1 MLFINFVSARGQDAL
16 ESCPIGTDRCSL
28 FKVILYFLFPAFPLP
43 LRTDFT
49 NAAGF
54 TLELNSFIG
63 NRFDAVLFAD
73 FIGDFLDA
81 FVLCYGAVVLL
92 PILGIE
98 WIRIEYDVV
107 VQAATAF
114 NMSAYN
120 CLVLVAANSF
130 Y

>member
-1 MLFINFVSARGQDAL
+1 MLFINLVSARGQDAL

-54 TLELNSFIG
+54 TLGLDSFIG

-81 FVLCYGAVVLL
+81 FVLC
-92 PILGIE
+92 
-98 WIRIEYDVV
+98 
-107 VQAATAF
+107 
-114 NMSAYN
+114 
-120 CLVLVAANSF
+120 
-130 Y
+130 